1 MEEKDRQ
8 RYLRMLPS
16 VDKILQQDQVKD
28 LFEEYPRW
36 LVVKTAQLVMEE
48 ERRWILTSDLNSLS
62 GYSTI
67 IEKFSMKVSE
77 EISIVAGL
85 SLRRA
90 INVTGVVVH
99 TNLGRS
105 LLNTEVL
112 QNLATI
118 ASHFSNLEYD
128 LEEGVR
134 GSRYSHVEDILCEL
148 TGTEAAL
155 VVNNNAGAV
164 LLTLSTMASG
174 RDVIVSRGQLVEI
187 GGSFRIPDVMRNSGA
202 RLVEV
207 GTTNKTHLRD
217 YRKAITEDTS
227 LLLKVHTSNFQI
239 VGFTSEVKLEDLVK
253 LGREHSLPVMEDLG
267 SGCLVDLSKF
277 GLTREPTVQEAVR
290 TGVDVVTFSGDKLL
304 GGPQAG
310 IILGK
315 KEVIEKI
322 RENPLNRAL
331 RIDKLTLAALES
343 TLRLYMEGEAVLEKI
358 PTLRMLT
365 LAPGEIESRAKRLY
379 NGLKKESSGTFL
391 AEIRDDNSRV
401 GGGALPLQ
409 GLPTKAIAI
418 KPVYVSVESLEESLR
433 RYDPPIIARI
443 DDGRLLMDVR
453 TLQEGESEI
462 VEEAIKSILVSQ
474 RL

>member
-134 GSRYSHVEDILCEL
+134 GSRYSHVEDILCKL

>member
-16 VDKILQQDQVKD
+16 VDRILQQDQVKD

-36 LVVKTAQLVMEE
+36 LVVKTVQVVMEE
-48 ERRWILTSDLNSLS
+48 KRKWILTSDLNSLS
-62 GYSTI
+62 DYSTTL
-67 IEKFSMKVSE
+67 EKFLMKVSE
-77 EISIVAGL
+77 DISMVAGL
-85 SLRRA
+85 SLRRV

-105 LLNTEVL
+105 LLNTDVL

-148 TGTEAAL
+148 TGAEAAL

-164 LLTLSTMASG
+164 LLTLSTMAGG
-174 RDVIVSRGQLVEI
+174 REVIVSRGQLVEI
-187 GGSFRIPDVMRNSGA
+187 GGSFRIPDVMRNSRA

-217 YRKAITEDTS
+217 YRKAITEETS

-315 KEVIEKI
+315 KEVIKRI
-322 RENPLNRAL
+322 KENSLNRAL

-379 NGLKKESSGTFL
+379 DGLKKENSGTFL

-409 GLPTKAIAI
+409 GLPTKVIAI
-418 KPVYVSVESLEESLR
+418 KPVHVSVESLEESLR

-453 TLQEGESEI
+453 TLQEGELEI
-462 VEEAIKSILVSQ
+462 VEEAILSILVS
-474 RL
+474 